1 MNLSFES
8 NREAGYRRVKSF
20 RSTDGISPAAALMA
34 LMVLLSLVSFPNRTR
49 AQVSPGEAKAIQ
61 DAIGARVE
69 ALTILGGDFGFSDGT
84 FHSTGGFEPGQRS
97 DVDLKVTK
105 FGGAGEIGDP
115 MPLGDLGIGWQPRIQ
130 GSMGY
135 LTSSNHLNTAPET
148 GDDSEYRTSSIEFGG
163 GARFWTSESLSFAPT
178 LMGLYGHT
186 ANSYSAQSA
195 FARQNLPQL
204 KQLGLIDWNTDTW
217 SLRPALNVQYIVAF
231 DRTRITLSSDSTE
244 FYTRGFARS
253 NENFR
258 VQGNSGFWTNKIDFD
273 VPLGFELFG
282 HEVRSGGYFS
292 RTDLFGDLK
301 TGLDV
306 QHLNEVHARIVLDF
320 LNQLWKFQW
329 LGLGTSYVW
338 GPNMTGWTASVDT
351 TFRF

>member
-1 MNLSFES
+1 M
-8 NREAGYRRVKSF
+8 
-20 RSTDGISPAAALMA
+20 
-34 LMVLLSLVSFPNRTR
+34 
-49 AQVSPGEAKAIQ
+49 IQ

-84 FHSTGGFEPGQRS
+84 FHSTGSLAPGLRA
-97 DVDLKVTK
+97 DVDINVSK

-135 LTSSNHLNTAPET
+135 LKSTNQLTSAPET
-148 GDDSEYRTSSIEFGG
+148 GDTSEYRTSSIEFGG
-163 GARFWTSESLSFAPT
+163 GARFWTSENFSFAPT
-178 LMGLYGHT
+178 LMGMYGH
-186 ANSYSAQSA
+186 ASDSYSAQSM
-195 FARQNLPQL
+195 FAKQNLSEL
-204 KQLGLIDWNTDTW
+204 KQLGLIDWTTDTW
-217 SLRPALNVQYIVAF
+217 SLRPALNIQYVIPL

-244 FYTRGFARS
+244 FYTRGFMHS
-253 NENFR
+253 NPNVR
-258 VQGNSGFWTNKIDFD
+258 VEGNSGFLTTKVDLD
-273 VPLGFELFG
+273 VPLGIELFD
-282 HEVRSGGYFS
+282 HELRSGGYIS

-320 LNQLWKFQW
+320 LNQLWKVQW
-329 LGLGTSYVW
+329 LGLGGSYVW
-338 GPNMTGWTASVDT
+338 GPNMTGWTVGVDA

>member
-1 MNLSFES
+1 ML
-8 NREAGYRRVKSF
+8 
-20 RSTDGISPAAALMA
+20 
-34 LMVLLSLVSFPNRTR
+34 
-49 AQVSPGEAKAIQ
+49 Q

-84 FHSTGGFEPGQRS
+84 FHSTGGLQPGQGA
-97 DVDLKVTK
+97 DVDLRVSK
-105 FGGAGEIGDP
+105 FGGAGEVGDP

-135 LTSSNHLNTAPET
+135 LKSSNHLNSAPET
-148 GDDSEYRTSSIEFGG
+148 GDTSDYRTSSIEFGG
-163 GARFWTSESLSFAPT
+163 GARFWTSETFSFAPT
-178 LMGLYGHT
+178 FMGLYGHT

-195 FARQNLPQL
+195 FAQQNLPEL
-204 KQLGLIDWNTDTW
+204 KQLGLIDWRTDTW
-217 SLRPALNVQYIVAF
+217 SLRPALNIQYVVPL
-231 DRTRITLSSDSTE
+231 DRMRITLSSDSTE

-253 NENFR
+253 NANVR
-258 VQGNSGFWTNKIDFD
+258 VEGNSGFLTTKIDLD
-273 VPLGFELFG
+273 IPLGVELFG
-282 HEVRSGGYFS
+282 HELRSGGYVS

-306 QHLNEVHARIVLDF
+306 QHINEVHARVVLDF

-329 LGLGTSYVW
+329 LGLGSSYEW
-338 GPNMTGWTASVDT
+338 GPNITGWTAGVDA

>member
-1 MNLSFES
+1 VTRIPRALVLVAPLLFASLPD
-8 NREAGYRRVKSF
+8 
-20 RSTDGISPAAALMA
+20 STE
-34 LMVLLSLVSFPNRTR
+34 
-49 AQVSPGEAKAIQ
+49 AQVSPGEARTIQ

-84 FHSTGGFEPGQRS
+84 FHSTAALAPGLGA
-97 DVDLKVTK
+97 DVDLNVSK

-115 MPLGDLGIGWQPRIQ
+115 VPLGDLGIGWQPRIQ

-135 LTSSNHLNTAPET
+135 LKWSNQINSGPET
-148 GDDSEYRTSSIEFGG
+148 GDTSEYRTFSIEFGG
-163 GARFWTSESLSFAPT
+163 GARFWTSQNLSFAPT
-178 LMGLYGHT
+178 LMALYGHT
-186 ANSYSAQSA
+186 ADSYSAQST
-195 FARQNLPQL
+195 FAKQNLPEL

-217 SLRPALNVQYIVAF
+217 SIRPALNIQYVVLL

-253 NENFR
+253 NANVR
-258 VQGNSGFWTNKIDFD
+258 VDGNSGFLTTKIDVD
-273 VPLGFELFG
+273 VPLGVELFG
-282 HEVRSGGYFS
+282 HELRSGGYVG
-292 RTDLFGDLK
+292 RTDLFGDLR

-329 LGLGTSYVW
+329 LGLGSSYVW
-338 GPNMTGWTASVDT
+338 GPNMTGWTVGVDA

>member
-1 MNLSFES
+1 VNRLSE
-8 NREAGYRRVKSF
+8 REHRASAC
-20 RSTDGISPAAALMA
+20 ISHAVVLG
-34 LMVLLSLVSFPNRTR
+34 VLLLFGSLPDSTE
-49 AQVSPGEAKAIQ
+49 AQVSPGEAAAIQ
-61 DAIGARVE
+61 HAIGARVE

-84 FHSTGGFEPGQRS
+84 FHSSGGLEPGQRA
-97 DVDLKVTK
+97 DVDLHISK

-135 LTSSNHLNTAPET
+135 LKSSNHLNSAPEI
-148 GDDSEYRTSSIEFGG
+148 GDTSEYKSSSIEFGG

-186 ANSYSAQSA
+186 ANSYSAQST
-195 FARQNLPQL
+195 FAKQNLPEL
-204 KQLGLIDWNTDTW
+204 KQLGLIDWSTDTW
-217 SLRPALNVQYIVAF
+217 SLRPALNIQYVVPL

-253 NENFR
+253 NANVR
-258 VQGNSGFWTNKIDFD
+258 VDGNAGFLTTKIDID
-273 VPLGFELFG
+273 VPLGVELFG
-282 HEVRSGGYFS
+282 HELRSGGYVS

-306 QHLNEVHARIVLDF
+306 QHVNEVHARIVLDF
-320 LNQLWKFQW
+320 LNQFWKFQW
-329 LGLGTSYVW
+329 LGLGSSYEW
-338 GPNMTGWTASVDT
+338 GPNINGWTAGVDA